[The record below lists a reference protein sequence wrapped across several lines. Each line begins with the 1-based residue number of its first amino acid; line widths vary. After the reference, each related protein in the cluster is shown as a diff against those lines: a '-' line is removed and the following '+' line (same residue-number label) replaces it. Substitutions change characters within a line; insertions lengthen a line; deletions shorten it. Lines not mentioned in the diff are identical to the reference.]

1 MRIYSLFYRFWLEK
15 NRVDCKFKTTSTRRH
30 ERWMQKYFRLDSG
43 KIRLSQITI
52 VTKDGRA
59 KLRIGESN
67 RMTRKPVP
75 RSTIITM
82 IKKGRVTEKNKTME
96 ERDKTMR
103 GGENPWKKVPWNP
116 ASCGLIALYFRHA
129 ICFSVFAWLFANVYI
144 HPRKTLA
151 PFFFSV
157 TRIILAIHEQSRAI
171 CGIV

>member
-1 MRIYSLFYRFWLEK
+1 MNIFVVLSILARKKSSRLQ
-15 NRVDCKFKTTSTRRH
+15 VQTTSTRRH
-30 ERWMQKYFRLDSG
+30 ERWMQKYFRLDPG

-52 VTKDGRA
+52 VTKDGRS

>member
-1 MRIYSLFYRFWLEK
+1 
-15 NRVDCKFKTTSTRRH
+15 
-30 ERWMQKYFRLDSG
+30 
-43 KIRLSQITI
+43 
-52 VTKDGRA
+52 
-59 KLRIGESN
+59 
-67 RMTRKPVP
+67 MTRKPVP

-82 IKKGRVTEKNKTME
+82 IKKDRVTEKNKTME

>member
-1 MRIYSLFYRFWLEK
+1 MQ
-15 NRVDCKFKTTSTRRH
+15 VQTTSTRRH
-30 ERWMQKYFRLDSG
+30 ERWMQKYFRLDPG